1 MACHNLSLCFFH
13 QFQMPWFQTKQKYK
27 HTPGGYIDSEV
38 RYYIKPNISAQAE
51 HNRPTTSQTKQQ
63 DNKPKK
69 QTKRYQ
75 QQPKQQKKERK
86 QQKKAAHKPAPSKQ
100 KQKKNTV
107 NKHNFI

>member
-1 MACHNLSLCFFH
+1 
-13 QFQMPWFQTKQKYK
+13 MPWFQTKQKYK

-86 QQKKAAHKPAPSKQ
+86 QQKKSCTYASTIETETKE
-100 KQKKNTV
+100 
-107 NKHNFI
+107 KHCQQTQLHLVPCSLSCLSLL

>member
-1 MACHNLSLCFFH
+1 
-13 QFQMPWFQTKQKYK
+13 MPWFQTKQKYK

-69 QTKRYQ
+69 QTTTKTAKKRA
-75 QQPKQQKKERK
+75 KTT
-86 QQKKAAHKPAPSKQ
+86 KKAAHTPAPSKQ